1 NAGSSGTT
9 MRYQVDTTGG
19 NSGSPV
25 IDEATGEAVGV
36 HTHGGCTTAG
46 TGSNSGTSLFNTAFW
61 AAVGEPPAGCEQGLT
76 ATLDDTTPAPG
87 QTVTFAVTVTNDAAS
102 PATVDLWLEA
112 TGPVNR
118 TIRFGSGTIPA
129 GATVTR
135 DVRLRIPG
143 GAPSGSYTLDLNLG
157 AFATLDVCDS
167 VTFDVTLSAPRVAG
181 GGTEFEALVPEGD
194 LFAARAVTAAPV
206 AVAPNPF
213 SRQTQIRYEV
223 TASADVRLAV

>member
-87 QTVTFAVTVTNDAAS
+87 QTVTVAVTVPNPAPR
-102 PATVDLWLEA
+102 PATADPWPDA
-112 TGPVNR
+112 TRPANR
-118 TIRFGSGTIPA
+118 TIRSGPGPSPA
-129 GATVTR
+129 G
-135 DVRLRIPG
+135 P
-143 GAPSGSYTLDLNLG
+143 
-157 AFATLDVCDS
+157 
-167 VTFDVTLSAPRVAG
+167 PR
-181 GGTEFEALVPEGD
+181 
-194 LFAARAVTAAPV
+194 
-206 AVAPNPF
+206 
-213 SRQTQIRYEV
+213 
-223 TASADVRLAV
+223 